1 MTTNLSRLTFSA
13 LSFLVLG
20 FTVAS
25 AFALEGEYHGNFNGT
40 PSKLHVTRNSQ
51 RIEGT
56 VDIGGYLYQFSGR
69 LSSDNQGQG
78 TFSDPQTG
86 GSFPMQIQ
94 EASGQVQLQLQIPG
108 NSMTLQFSSG
118 VSSGLSEIGNPTGT
132 PQQQEAVE
140 RDPALVGSW
149 LYTESYSS
157 GGFTG
162 ASQTSLVIYPD
173 GRYEYGNSAFA
184 GGGAGIG
191 GSSRGGDVEVGEWKT
206 QNRIV
211 YTRQP
216 GFGQWEPYAR
226 YYVEGGS
233 MLFTFG
239 DGSKQVWK
247 RSY

>member
-1 MTTNLSRLTFSA
+1 MKTNLNRWIFSA
-13 LSFLVLG
+13 LSFLGLG
-20 FTVAS
+20 LAAAS

-40 PSKLHVTRNSQ
+40 PSKLDITRDKQ

-69 LSSDNQGQG
+69 LSSENQGQG

-108 NSMTLQFSSG
+108 NPMILQFGSAAASG
-118 VSSGLSEIGNPTGT
+118 TSGTANPSGT
-132 PQQQEAVE
+132 PQQQETVE

-157 GGFTG
+157 GGFSG
-162 ASQTSLVIYPD
+162 ASQVSMVIYPD

-191 GSSRGGDVEVGEWKT
+191 GSSRGGDIEVGEWKT
-206 QNRIV
+206 QNRVV

-216 GFGQWEPYAR
+216 GVGQWEPYAR